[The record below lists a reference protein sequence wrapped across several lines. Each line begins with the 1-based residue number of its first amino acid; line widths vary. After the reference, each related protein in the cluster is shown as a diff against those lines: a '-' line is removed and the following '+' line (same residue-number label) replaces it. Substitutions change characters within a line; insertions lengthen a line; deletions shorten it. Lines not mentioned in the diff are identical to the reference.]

1 MATIL
6 AISDAERLA
15 ELESAIAR
23 GLTTFVEVGAA
34 LAEIRDARLYRE
46 THGTFED
53 YCRER
58 WQMSRPRA
66 YQLIDAAGVVAGLS
80 TNVDTVPTSESQVRP
95 LTKLEPEKQRE
106 AWSQAVATA
115 PEGKVTAAHVKAT
128 VEKMTDETAATEP
141 EEDMQA
147 TQTPRRGARL
157 SLPAGKNAEDLL
169 REGMELEGTG
179 ASAEEVAEVVGMG
192 ADSYRKARYLILLAD
207 RADLSPRDRQT
218 VADALH
224 LMNAEAVI
232 RPAFEAVESLVE
244 RIYGSAQS
252 RATPARA
259 EAIRR
264 ANFDRAY
271 GTLIQACEY
280 ADAIELPHLSPE
292 EVNGVLAEL
301 KAAAQHVSTLRRRIE
316 EEYR

>member
-1 MATIL
+1 MSAAL
-6 AISDAERLA
+6 AVSDAERLA
-15 ELESAIAR
+15 ELETKIAR

-34 LAEIRDARLYRE
+34 LAEIRDGRLYRE

-58 WQMSRPRA
+58 WQMSKTHANRLVESATVVGNLTP
-66 YQLIDAAGVVAGLS
+66 IGV
-80 TNVDTVPTSESQVRP
+80 TVPTSESQVRP
-95 LTKLEPEKQRE
+95 LTRLEPDQQRE
-106 AWSQAVATA
+106 AWTQAVATA

-128 VEKMTDETAATEP
+128 VERMTDEIDATEP

-207 RADLSPRDRQT
+207 RDDLSPRDRQT

-224 LMNAEAVI
+224 LMNTEAVI
-232 RPAFEAVESLVE
+232 RPAFEAVEGLVE

-271 GTLIQACEY
+271 GTLIQACQY